1 MNTTTGN
8 ATVQSEAVEIG
19 AMIREAREASGYE
32 LGDIAAQ
39 LHIRIVH
46 LEAIEAGR
54 LSDLPGIPYV
64 SGFLR
69 AYAGQLGLDGD
80 DMLQR
85 LKTSGVNIGKQP
97 TFDILS
103 PVEEGHLPTR
113 SIFFLAAVI
122 GLAAYGG
129 WYYLYSYDGSG
140 NGVAD
145 WQISGVSGS
154 RDARSGLSGPP
165 DGDIPALG
173 PDASPGESLPSV
185 AGVGEK
191 QTPETA
197 PTSRNSPPPPPVAT
211 GSGFAPTESAP
222 RRKLPADAPRSA
234 GQAAPTL
241 EPDRLSNRAVT
252 STPADVADADTG
264 AASAAGAAPPED
276 AAAETRAS
284 PPAPPPDPAL
294 PQASA
299 VEVGAPPDSAGN
311 GEAARLARI
320 VVRAVADSFILVRD
334 EDGNEL
340 YSRMMQAGDTY
351 EVPTGENL
359 LLDTGNAGGLRLVV
373 DGQEAPLLGSA
384 GDVLRGVS
392 LDRRLLGR

>member
-1 MNTTTGN
+1 MNTTTDN
-8 ATVQSEAVEIG
+8 AIAQSEAVEIG
-19 AMIREAREASGYE
+19 AMIREAREALGYE
-32 LGDIAAQ
+32 LGDMAAQ

-69 AYAGQLGLDGD
+69 AYASQLGLDSD
-80 DMLQR
+80 DILQR
-85 LKTSGVNIGKQP
+85 LKASGVNIGKQP

-129 WYYLYSYDGSG
+129 WYYLYSYEGPG
-140 NGVAD
+140 NRVAD
-145 WQISGVSGS
+145 WEISGVSGS
-154 RDARSGLSGPP
+154 GDARSGLSGPP
-165 DGDIPALG
+165 ARDIPG
-173 PDASPGESLPSV
+173 PGASPGGPLPSV

-197 PTSRNSPPPPPVAT
+197 PASRNPPPPPVAT

-222 RRKLPADAPRSA
+222 PRKLPADASRSA
-234 GQAAPTL
+234 GQAAPAL

-252 STPADVADADTG
+252 STPADGADADT
-264 AASAAGAAPPED
+264 ASAAGAAPPED
-276 AAAETRAS
+276 AAAETHAS

-299 VEVGAPPDSAGN
+299 VEVSAPPDSAGN

-359 LLDTGNAGGLRLVV
+359 LLDTGNAGGLRLVI